1 MNGRDV
7 LMAMHRGHGG
17 VVAVAGGVEVVQ
29 HYGDWRAEYRTAI
42 DRVALLDRSWRGLI
56 EVTGKDRA
64 AWLHNLVTNEIRN
77 LRPGDGNYAFAVN
90 VQGRVLFDLNAL
102 VVEDRI
108 WLDVDLRYHD
118 KLLTHFRRYIIMED
132 VKLTDRSDEFARPA
146 VFGPAMK
153 DVASTVGPA
162 NAAAMAQLQHVNVE
176 IAGAACRAVRNDFD
190 GLPGVEYVVPAD
202 AAAEVWR
209 AMAAAVGSSG
219 GGAVG
224 LIAARALRMEAGIP
238 ALGREIDEDVVAPE
252 TLQVER
258 GISYQKGCY
267 LGQEIIERMRS
278 RGALSKRLVA
288 LRLAGEPPPELPAKL
303 LHDGS
308 EAGRLMS
315 ACESPALGG
324 ALGMGYVKAAHADSG
339 AKLRIGAGPAAEV
352 IDWPRSR
359 PG

>member
-1 MNGRDV
+1 MNGREV

-17 VVAVAGGVEVVQ
+17 DVASAGGVEVVQ

-42 DRVALLDRSWRGLI
+42 DRVGLLDRSWRGLI

-102 VVEDRI
+102 VAEDRI
-108 WLDVDLRYHD
+108 WVDVDIRFRE
-118 KLLTHFRRYIIMED
+118 KLLTHFRRYVIMED
-132 VKLTDRSDEFARPA
+132 VKLTDRSEEFARPA

-153 DVASTVGPA
+153 EFSSALGPA
-162 NAAAMAQLQHVNVE
+162 NAAAMSQLQHAVVE
-176 IAGAACRAVRNDFD
+176 IGGAACRAVRHDFD
-190 GLPGVEYVVPAD
+190 GLPGVEYLVPAD
-202 AAAEVWR
+202 AAAAVWR
-209 AMAAAVGSSG
+209 ALAAAVGSSG

-224 LIAARALRMEAGIP
+224 LIAARTLRMEAGIP

-288 LRLAGEPPPELPAKL
+288 LRLAGQPPATLPAKL
-303 LHDGS
+303 LHDGA

-324 ALGMGYVKAAHADSG
+324 TLGMGYAKAAHADPG
-339 AKLRIGAGPAAEV
+339 ATLAIDGGPAAGV
-352 IDWPRSR
+352 IDWPRR
-359 PG
+359 ERA